1 MDAYPLDSLDLA
13 LLRALRDHP
22 RVGDLEL
29 SRLLSVARATVQSR
43 LRRLQEAGVVRGW
56 SPQVSLEAAGFG
68 VAAFVSLEIAQGAL
82 DSVHEELTA
91 IPGVVEAWVTT
102 GASDVL
108 CRVAAASHGGLQ
120 EVLIE
125 LNRSTAVVR
134 STSVMVLSTLIEER
148 VLPLLAT
155 TAADREARAPAYR

>member
-1 MDAYPLDSLDLA
+1 MEPASLDALDLA
-13 LLRALRDHP
+13 LLEALRDRP
-22 RVGDLEL
+22 RAGDLEL
-29 SRLLSVARATVQSR
+29 SRALSVARATVQSR
-43 LRRLQEAGVVRGW
+43 LRRLERTGVVRGW

-82 DSVHEELTA
+82 DSVREELLG

-108 CRVAAASHGGLQ
+108 LRIAAASHSGLQ
-120 EVLIE
+120 EVLID
-125 LNRSTAVVR
+125 LNRSTSVVR

-155 TAADREARAPAYR
+155 TAAERGARAPAYR